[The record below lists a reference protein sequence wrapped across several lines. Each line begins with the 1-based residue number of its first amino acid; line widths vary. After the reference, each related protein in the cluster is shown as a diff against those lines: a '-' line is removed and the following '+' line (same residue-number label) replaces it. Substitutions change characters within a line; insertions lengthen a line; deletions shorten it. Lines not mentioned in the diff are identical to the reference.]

1 MVDHLTEP
9 EQPFQGNPESG
20 AELPADMGR
29 FVSNL
34 AYVVDSGISRVV
46 APYNLQPVDV
56 HVLMICRE
64 MQECTAT
71 QLVRQMPVDAARV
84 SRLVNTLVEK
94 NYLRRRRRR
103 DDRRVVMLRL
113 SPQGETLIAEAEA
126 RLQEYYA
133 QLTEGMSEQEIR
145 AFATAAMHILANYE
159 QLNRPT

>member
-1 MVDHLTEP
+1 MTEP
-9 EQPFQGNPESG
+9 EQPFQSNPESG
-20 AELPADMGR
+20 ADLPADMGR

-46 APYNLQPVDV
+46 APYELQPMEV

-71 QLVRQMPVDAARV
+71 QLVRLMPVDAARV

-113 SPQGETLIAEAEA
+113 SQQGETLIDEAAA

-133 QLTEGMSEQEIR
+133 QLTEGMSESEKR
-145 AFATAAMHILANYE
+145 AFATAAMHIVDNYGR
-159 QLNRPT
+159 LNRGG